1 MSLVNI
7 SNMTVLDNPAPFGNP
22 LQFEI
27 TFECLQPLED
37 DLEWKVV
44 YVGSAKSTSHDQV
57 LDEILVGPV
66 PVGINKF
73 ILQAEPPNA
82 SSIPDNDILGVTVI
96 LVTCSYREKE
106 FLRVGY
112 YVNNEYIEEYNEEQG
127 PPKPLDFQK
136 VVRTILADKPRV
148 TRFQIH
154 WGDGADPKEG
164 VEQEQ
169 EQNADLQGDGNGIGG
184 ENGNGNGNGQDMDGN
199 GAEGDVDADVDG
211 GFDQDDGIMEDD
223 DGEMDDEEDLDVDVD
238 VDEEGEDDME
248 DEEDIE
254 DDDMVATE

>member
-1 MSLVNI
+1 MSLVNV

-112 YVNNEYIEEYNEEQG
+112 YVNNEYIDETNETNETEFDEEQEQG

-148 TRFQIH
+148 TRFHIY
-154 WGDGADPKEG
+154 WGDGADPSKG
-164 VEQEQ
+164 VEVEQ
-169 EQNADLQGDGNGIGG
+169 TDDLQGDGI
-184 ENGNGNGNGQDMDGN
+184 GNGQDMNGN
-199 GAEGDVDADVDG
+199 GDVDGDFDG
-211 GFDQDDGIMEDD
+211 GFDQENGIMEDD
-223 DGEMDDEEDLDVDVD
+223 NGEMDDEEDLDVDVD